1 MYENR
6 SDWLINQLLPL
17 KPDPR
22 LSNYPFMSTWTPTA
36 LISFIYCIIVYI
48 WRIKLIQKKE
58 SNTNGNSMKRI
69 NRIQWIQ
76 YYMALYNFTMV
87 IFFIYLSISS
97 LIVIR
102 QLNYGLG
109 CIELPDPNDK
119 RTDDLVYYGYLY
131 FISKFIEMLDTVF
144 FLYRGK
150 VDQVTFLHVFHH
162 ASMPPSVWWGL
173 KYAPESNTNGNSIK
187 RINRI
192 QWIQYYM
199 ALYNFTMV
207 IFFIYL
213 SISSLIVIRQ
223 LNYGLGCIELPDPN
237 DKRTDDLVYYG
248 YLYFISKFIEM
259 LDTVFFL
266 YRGKVDQVTFL
277 HVFHHASMPPSV
289 WWGLKYAPAAIG
301 YYQYLWWK
309 NYVTLIQLI
318 QFLWF
323 IIHQGQF
330 ITFNYHCN
338 FPKIFPIIVCLYSFL
353 FFILF
358 LNFYIKA
365 YWKKERLVKK
375 LKKN

>member
-6 SDWLINQLLPL
+6 SDWLINQLLPS

-58 SNTNGNSMKRI
+58 SNTNENSMKRI

-173 KYAPESNTNGNSIK
+173 KYAPGGVLYMFPLINSFVHI
-187 RINRI
+187 IM
-192 QWIQYYM
+192 YTY
-199 ALYNFTMV
+199 
-207 IFFIYL
+207 
-213 SISSLIVIRQ
+213 
-223 LNYGLGCIELPDPN
+223 YGL
-237 DKRTDDLVYYG
+237 
-248 YLYFISKFIEM
+248 
-259 LDTVFFL
+259 
-266 YRGKVDQVTFL
+266 
-277 HVFHHASMPPSV
+277 
-289 WWGLKYAPAAIG
+289 AAIG

-330 ITFNYHCN
+330 ISFNHHCN

>member
-76 YYMALYNFTMV
+76 YYMALYNFIMV

-119 RTDDLVYYGYLY
+119 RTDYLVYYGYLY

-173 KYAPESNTNGNSIK
+173 KYAPG
-187 RINRI
+187 
-192 QWIQYYM
+192 
-199 ALYNFTMV
+199 
-207 IFFIYL
+207 
-213 SISSLIVIRQ
+213 
-223 LNYGLGCIELPDPN
+223 
-237 DKRTDDLVYYG
+237 
-248 YLYFISKFIEM
+248 KF
-259 LDTVFFL
+259 
-266 YRGKVDQVTFL
+266 
-277 HVFHHASMPPSV
+277 
-289 WWGLKYAPAAIG
+289 
-301 YYQYLWWK
+301 
-309 NYVTLIQLI
+309 
-318 QFLWF
+318 
-323 IIHQGQF
+323 
-330 ITFNYHCN
+330 
-338 FPKIFPIIVCLYSFL
+338 
-353 FFILF
+353 
-358 LNFYIKA
+358 
-365 YWKKERLVKK
+365 
-375 LKKN
+375 